1 MMLDSLKPHPPDK
14 IIGLI
19 QQFRADPR
27 TDKIDLGVGVYRNA
41 DGITPIMAA
50 VKEAERQLLNEEQT
64 KTYTAMAGEPAFLDS
79 MIELVL
85 ADSVDR
91 QDVAALHT
99 AGGTGA
105 VRLSLEL
112 AKIASPQLTAWV
124 PTPSWPNHASI
135 LKHLKIPTSI
145 YRYFDSQTRGVAFD
159 DMMADLDAVSAG
171 DVVILHGCCHNPTGA
186 DLGRSDWNALAEL
199 LESRKAVPLIDFAY
213 QGFGDGLDAD
223 AQGVRNFSSR
233 FDEVLIAASCSKN
246 FGVYRERTGILLV
259 KAADS
264 AAAGLTQGML
274 AHIGRQSI
282 SFPPDH
288 GARLVTMVLQ
298 DARLRTLW
306 QNELDGI
313 RNSLQDLRQMLVDEL
328 CRLSGSD
335 RFSFIL
341 THKGMFSLLGAADE
355 QVDAMRDH
363 HGIYLV
369 GGGRINVAGL
379 SEKTV
384 PIMAAAMLD
393 VGM

>member
-1 MMLDSLKPHPPDK
+1 MLLDSLKSQPPDK

-19 QQFRADPR
+19 QEFRADPR
-27 TDKIDLGVGVYRNA
+27 TNKIDLGVGVYRNA

-50 VKEAERQLLNEEQT
+50 VKEAERQLLNEEVT
-64 KTYTAMAGEPAFLDS
+64 KTYTAMAGEPEFLDS
-79 MIELVL
+79 MIGLVL
-85 ADSVDR
+85 ADSVER
-91 QDVAALHT
+91 ECVAALHT

-135 LKHLKIPTSI
+135 LKHLGIPATT
-145 YRYFDSQTRGVAFD
+145 YRYFDFQSRGVAFD
-159 DMMADLDAVSAG
+159 NMMADLDAVCAG

-186 DLGRSDWNALAEL
+186 DLSPADWNALAEL
-199 LESRKAVPLIDFAY
+199 LQRREALPLIDFAY

-223 AQGVRNFSSR
+223 AQGVRNFASR

-246 FGVYRERTGILLV
+246 FGVYRERTGILL
-259 KAADS
+259 ARASDS
-264 AAAGLTQGML
+264 IAAGLTQGML

-306 QNELDGI
+306 QNELDEI
-313 RNSLQDLRQMLVDEL
+313 RNSLQHLRRMLVDEL

-341 THKGMFSLLGAADE
+341 SHKGMFSLLGATDE
-355 QVDAMRDH
+355 QVSVIRER

-379 SEKTV
+379 SEQTV